1 VDSRILTGLLL
12 DLGIPTIFKSNWI
25 LNKIQV
31 ITYRLTN
38 INYIVPGCHRRS
50 SGVVMGRHRHW
61 RVVLGHRAVGG
72 CWRWAVVEDGG
83 GWWAVF
89 AVSGVGC
96 AVWVVLGRP
105 RRW

>member
-1 VDSRILTGLLL
+1 MDSGILTGLLL

-25 LNKIQV
+25 LKKIQV

-38 INYIVPGCHRRS
+38 INYIVPGCHHRS
-50 SGVVMGRHRHW
+50 SGVVMGR
-61 RVVLGHRAVGG
+61 RAAGG

-89 AVSGVGC
+89 TVSGVGC
-96 AVWVVLGRP
+96 TVWVVLGCP
-105 RRW
+105 HHW

>member
-25 LNKIQV
+25 LKKIQV

-38 INYIVPGCHRRS
+38 INYIVPGCHRHW
-50 SGVVMGRHRHW
+50 SGVVM
-61 RVVLGHRAVGG
+61 GHRAVGG
-72 CWRWAVVEDGG
+72 CWRWAIVEDGG
-83 GWWAVF
+83 QWWAVF

-96 AVWVVLGRP
+96 AMWVVLGRP